1 MRHFALFIDNEVRGP
16 LSEYE
21 IQDLI
26 NAGTI
31 DGATLCAPAGSTD
44 WEPLSNH
51 FTFGSSIKLT
61 KRAEK
66 SEAETAVDATRLDV
80 DLRRKLLMYGLADS
94 ATVDQISQTQAEIV
108 LGNHEADLRQSI
120 NVHRVVGF
128 SAFFV
133 TLALA
138 AFVGGFTELGSDVLG
153 QGAKR
158 FAKDD
163 PRAPDHLKRF
173 DYDVKRFEEIQAQA
187 QLATFSR
194 PTGGQLLRPILL
206 NRLRIP
212 EAVAFKVSGTVDTA
226 PLATLLGK
234 WNIKLDD
241 SLKAY
246 ILPSNMPADIVAK
259 VVEQAAVLEAV
270 LSPMLDDAA
279 FEKLRSDVVAAFPTD
294 ATAPEAGRLKAEMEQ
309 LKLAELKTAIDRM
322 EFRAREAD
330 LKVGQ
335 KAWADALRGFTR
347 KLRELQNRTRINV
360 DPNARKKVWSDFN
373 TGRGAEL
380 AAWVLASNAKEVMVD
395 ASGNFL
401 VNETGKIEN
410 EVAAQRI
417 LITTQINGDMVYL
430 AWGSTSLNCREL
442 RSEEIPKDTFLT
454 REQYKILDKPVAGNR
469 RHYVR
474 CRVGDKDITANRFS
488 PKWFYMVV
496 ARDKDTD
503 PLIVM
508 VDAETH
514 GKFSAGSVIPVEVL
528 EKCEA
533 FPRVTDSPAPAPL
546 ITGE

>member
-1 MRHFALFIDNEVRGP
+1 MRHFALIIDNEVRGP

-26 NAGTI
+26 NAGTV
-31 DGATLCAPAGSTD
+31 DGATLCAPAGSAE

-51 FTFGSSIKLT
+51 FAFGSSVKLT
-61 KRAEK
+61 KKIEK

-80 DLRRKLLMYGLADS
+80 DLRHKLMMYGLADS

-108 LGNHEADLRQSI
+108 LSGHEEALSTRI
-120 NVHRVVGF
+120 NLYRLVGLL
-128 SAFFV
+128 AFFA

-138 AFVGGFTELGSDVLG
+138 GFIGGFTELGSNILG

-163 PRAPDHLKRF
+163 PRAPDNLKRF
-173 DYDVKRFEEIQAQA
+173 DSDVKRFEEIQAQA
-187 QLATFSR
+187 SQATFQR

-206 NRLRIP
+206 NRLRVP
-212 EAVAFKVSGTVDTA
+212 ETAAFKVSGSVDTG
-226 PLATLLGK
+226 PLANLLAK

-246 ILPSNMPADIVAK
+246 ILPNNIPAEITAK
-259 VVEQAAVLEAV
+259 VVEQATVLNVV

-279 FEKLRSDVVAAFPTD
+279 FEKLRSEVVVAFPVD
-294 ATAPEAGRLKAEMEQ
+294 PSVPESARLKAEMEQ
-309 LKLAELKTAIDRM
+309 LKLAEVKPAIDRI
-322 EFRAREAD
+322 EFRAREAE
-330 LKVGQ
+330 KVGN
-335 KAWADALRGFTR
+335 KTWASALRGFAT
-347 KLRELQNRTRINV
+347 KLRDLQNRTRINV

-373 TGRGAEL
+373 TGMGAEL
-380 AAWVLASNAKEVMVD
+380 GAWVLASNAKEVKID
-395 ASGNFL
+395 ANGNFL
-401 VNETGKIEN
+401 VSETGKIEN
-410 EVAAQRI
+410 DVAAQRI
-417 LITTQINGDMVYL
+417 LITTQINGDTVYL
-430 AWGSTSLNCREL
+430 AWGSPNLACRDL
-442 RSEEIPKDTFLT
+442 RSEEIPRDTFLT

-474 CRVGDKDITANRFS
+474 YRVGDKEITANRFS
-488 PKWFYMVV
+488 PKWFFMVV

-514 GKFSAGSVIPVEVL
+514 GKFSVGSVIPVEVL
-528 EKCEA
+528 EKCES
-533 FPRVTDSPAPAPL
+533 FPRLVESPAPAPL
-546 ITGE
+546 ITGD